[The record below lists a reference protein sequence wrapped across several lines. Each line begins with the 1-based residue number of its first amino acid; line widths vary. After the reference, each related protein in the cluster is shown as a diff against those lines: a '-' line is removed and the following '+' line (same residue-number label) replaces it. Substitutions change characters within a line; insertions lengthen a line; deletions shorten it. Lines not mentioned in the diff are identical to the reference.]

1 MPSLGSHVGTD
12 HLKHR
17 CSHDKT
23 IKLQQL
29 FLFLLSLPDM
39 GETAEGVEA
48 GEKYVSIPQ
57 LAGVGTLLSNGGKV
71 RLIIVF
77 DSPDLQLSLCSVVLN
92 KYSLIFLW
100 IYYLASKHDLNIA
113 NKHQYIEVLQGLAV
127 LFHDQIWDLC
137 LSIKLLTWHS
147 FSKLVSVLKLHTM
160 QYCKNMFA
168 FGFRKRRISCLL
180 NLSLCIK
187 NRKYLCRPLKGR
199 ESASSSRLTGA
210 GHAGTLPQS
219 CSKSTGNSGILARIW
234 R

>member
-23 IKLQQL
+23 INLQQL

-71 RLIIVF
+71 RLIIVI

-92 KYSLIFLW
+92 KYFSNFLVD
-100 IYYLASKHDLNIA
+100 I
-113 NKHQYIEVLQGLAV
+113 
-127 LFHDQIWDLC
+127 
-137 LSIKLLTWHS
+137 LL
-147 FSKLVSVLKLHTM
+147 
-160 QYCKNMFA
+160 
-168 FGFRKRRISCLL
+168 
-180 NLSLCIK
+180 
-187 NRKYLCRPLKGR
+187 
-199 ESASSSRLTGA
+199 
-210 GHAGTLPQS
+210 
-219 CSKSTGNSGILARIW
+219 GIQA
-234 R
+234 

>member
-127 LFHDQIWDLC
+127 LFHDQI
-137 LSIKLLTWHS
+137 
-147 FSKLVSVLKLHTM
+147 
-160 QYCKNMFA
+160 
-168 FGFRKRRISCLL
+168 
-180 NLSLCIK
+180 
-187 NRKYLCRPLKGR
+187 
-199 ESASSSRLTGA
+199 
-210 GHAGTLPQS
+210 
-219 CSKSTGNSGILARIW
+219 
-234 R
+234 